1 MIGDHLLPEE
11 NQNQESMMQE
21 NQEAPLSD
29 NLNEGGDKS
38 QTNVSNNGGE
48 QKLDQTPPKESNYQG
63 ASGYQETYPMRSTAQ
78 DTGAFRSNYAQQR
91 DRESSGQYYRNT
103 QVRDTYVGGFGRD
116 YYEKE
121 NRNPSPQKY
130 AQYEQERIEQHYR
143 REPSPVRVS
152 YDRVPVHG
160 LPPRTFVTSNKV
172 IDIQTT
178 QSYGLYE
185 QHRENREQR
194 EHVEY

>member
-1 MIGDHLLPEE
+1 MLSKGIKNVSPQRNQNKSMDESQNMDQPSDTKKSASQEMIGDHLLPEE

-48 QKLDQTPPKESNYQG
+48 QKLDQTPPKESNNQG

-103 QVRDTYVGGFGRD
+103 
-116 YYEKE
+116 
-121 NRNPSPQKY
+121 
-130 AQYEQERIEQHYR
+130 
-143 REPSPVRVS
+143 
-152 YDRVPVHG
+152 
-160 LPPRTFVTSNKV
+160 
-172 IDIQTT
+172 
-178 QSYGLYE
+178 
-185 QHRENREQR
+185 
-194 EHVEY
+194 